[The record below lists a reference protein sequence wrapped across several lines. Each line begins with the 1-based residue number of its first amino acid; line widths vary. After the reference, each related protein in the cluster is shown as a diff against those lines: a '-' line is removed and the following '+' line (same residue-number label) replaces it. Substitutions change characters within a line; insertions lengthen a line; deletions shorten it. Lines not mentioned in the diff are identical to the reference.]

1 MTFRV
6 EPSRLRRL
14 HVAIRLAA
22 LVTLG
27 SIGCSSAYWVL
38 YLALPVLAALLISR
52 DGARG
57 YLNRDAPVTIGVLR
71 WLAMAYA
78 YLWLLTDALP
88 AADVRGPVEL
98 SIEVSGQPTAGSA
111 LKRLIASFP
120 ALVLLV
126 VMSIIAVPFW
136 IVGAVMVLAAER
148 VPPAIT
154 DFIAMKL
161 RYQFRLVAYH
171 LSLVEAYPV
180 ATDSGQPH
188 TPRTGAA

>member
-1 MTFRV
+1 M
-6 EPSRLRRL
+6 

-22 LVTLG
+22 LVTLA
-27 SIGCSSAYWVL
+27 SIGCSSVYWVL

-57 YLNRDAPVTIGVLR
+57 YLNRDAPVAIRVLR

-88 AADVRGPVEL
+88 TTDARGAAEL
-98 SIEVSGQPTAGSA
+98 SIEASGQPTVGTA
-111 LKRLIASFP
+111 LGRLVSSLP
-120 ALVLLV
+120 ALALLV
-126 VMSIIAVPFW
+126 VMSIVAAVFW
-136 IVGAVMVLAAER
+136 IVGAIMILAAER
-148 VPPAIT
+148 VSPAIT

-171 LSLVEAYPV
+171 LSLVEAYPI

-188 TPRTGAA
+188 APQTRPG